1 MAVNQKG
8 YAMTARIIDGNAA
21 SQKLIDSLKREIA
34 DLSAKAGQP
43 HLLAVQVGENAA
55 SRVYV
60 NSQRKQCEE
69 IGIRYTLDE
78 LPENTAEAQLLEHIE
93 KLNADKGVHGV
104 IVQMPLP
111 EGISAMK
118 AQTSVA
124 PDKDVEGMTAAN
136 MGYLVYGEPNL
147 APCTA
152 MAAYTLIKSLDMP
165 LRGREVTILG
175 RSKIVGRPLYLLLL
189 MDSVTPVIC
198 HTGTVDLK
206 AHARSADILVAA
218 VGQPG
223 FVTADMVK
231 PGAVVIDV
239 GINRVPVLDEK
250 GQPVLNEKGKKKMK
264 TVGDVAYDEVAEIA
278 GWITPVPGGVGP
290 MTVAVLLQNTVLA
303 AKKGL

>member
-1 MAVNQKG
+1 MSAQ
-8 YAMTARIIDGNAA
+8 IIDGRAI
-21 SQKLIDSLKREIA
+21 SQEILDRLSREVA
-34 DLSAKAGQP
+34 DLAAGGNQP

-55 SRVYV
+55 SRVYI
-60 NSQRKQCEE
+60 NSQRKKCEG

-78 LPENTAEAQLLEHIE
+78 LSADTTEAGLLEHIDE
-93 KLNADKGVHGV
+93 LNNDESVHGI

-111 EGISAMK
+111 EGINPMK

-152 MAAYTLIKSLDMP
+152 MAAYTLIKSLDLP
-165 LRGREVTILG
+165 LRGKEVTILG

-189 MDSVTPVIC
+189 VDSVTPVIC

-218 VGQPG
+218 VGRPG

-231 PGAVVIDV
+231 PGAVVIDI
-239 GINRVPVLDEK
+239 GINRVPVLDEN
-250 GQPVLNEKGKKKMK
+250 GQPVLNEKGRKKMK
-264 TVGDVAYDEVAEIA
+264 TVGDVVYDEVAEVA
-278 GWITPVPGGVGP
+278 GHITPVPGGVGP
-290 MTVAVLLQNTVLA
+290 MTVAMLLQNTVLA
-303 AKKGL
+303 AKRNR